1 MTLEWSEHPAARQEL
16 LDAVVWYDDQEH
28 GLGYRLADEL
38 AVAVRLIRDW
48 PDAAP
53 LYRGRSRIPPI
64 RAKGIDVFPYRIV
77 YVVRDDEVIVIAYAH
92 ERRRPGYWR
101 KRLSDIVEPH

>member
-1 MTLEWSEHPAARQEL
+1 MTFEWSEHPAARQEL
-16 LDAVVWYDDQEH
+16 FDAVVWYDDQER
-28 GLGYRLADEL
+28 GLGDRLADEL
-38 AVAVRLIRDW
+38 AAGVQLIREW

-53 LYRGRSRIPPI
+53 LYRGRSRTPPI

-77 YVVRDDEVIVIAYAH
+77 YVVRDDEVIVVAYAH

-101 KRLSDIVEPH
+101 KRLSDILG